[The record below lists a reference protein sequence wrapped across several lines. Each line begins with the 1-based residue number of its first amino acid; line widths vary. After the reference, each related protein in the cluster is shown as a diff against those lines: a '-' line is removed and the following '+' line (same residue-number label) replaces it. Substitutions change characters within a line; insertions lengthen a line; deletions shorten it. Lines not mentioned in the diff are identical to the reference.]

1 MSTRKHSPRWAA
13 LSAVLAFSLVA
24 AACGSADDSGEPAAD
39 TSSESTPA
47 ADDQPDA
54 TEADESGGD
63 QLFYVIYK
71 QGTQQYF
78 VEQGEGAQAAADE
91 LGVELRIINVE
102 SDGNKAI
109 TEVQNAIGA
118 GATGIGITVPD
129 QTIGP
134 RVAELAAEAGI
145 PVVATDDSIEDG
157 DGNPVAFVGFD
168 GNEMGLK
175 TGDAAVVS
183 LNDSGWL
190 DDGSV
195 TVGLLSVE
203 KQDLSACNDRTDE
216 QKRVVEEAG
225 VASANIHPVSSDAS
239 IDGALNSSS
248 PVITAAGDV
257 TNWIVTGCNDESV
270 KGGINALIAA
280 GFTTDQ
286 IIGVGLGAYEACKDW
301 QAGDESGF
309 TSALYISGVDVGDAA
324 VRALY
329 ANAVDGTPLPLKTVA
344 NTSIVDA
351 TNWEA
356 SGLVCG

>member
-1 MSTRKHSPRWAA
+1 MTTRKHMRRYTA
-13 LSAVLAFSLVA
+13 LSAVLAISFAA
-24 AACGSADDSGEPAAD
+24 AACGSDDD
-39 TSSESTPA
+39 TSTVTDEASPASDASTASSDAPA
-47 ADDQPDA
+47 GGGSSDDQ
-54 TEADESGGD
+54 
-63 QLFYVIYK
+63 LLYVIYK

-91 LGVELRIINVE
+91 LGAELRIVNVE
-102 SDGNKAI
+102 SDGNLAI
-109 TEVQNAIGA
+109 TAMQDAISG

-168 GNEMGLK
+168 GNEMGQK
-175 TGDAAVVS
+175 TGQAAVEA
-183 LNDSGWL
+183 LNESGWL
-190 DDGSV
+190 DDDSA

-225 VASANIHPVSSDAS
+225 VDASNVHPVASDAS
-239 IDGALNSSS
+239 IDGALSASS
-248 PVITAAGDV
+248 PVITAAGDI
-257 TNWIVTGCNDESV
+257 TNWVVTGCNDESV
-270 KGGINALIAA
+270 KGGINALLAA
-280 GFTTDQ
+280 GFTPDQ

-301 QAGDESGF
+301 QAGGESGF
-309 TSALYISGVDVGDAA
+309 KSALYISGRDVGDAA

-329 ANAVDGTPLPLKTVA
+329 ANAVDGTPLPEKTVA
-344 NTSIVDA
+344 KTTIVDA
-351 TNWEA
+351 SNWEE
-356 SGLVCG
+356 SGLVCA